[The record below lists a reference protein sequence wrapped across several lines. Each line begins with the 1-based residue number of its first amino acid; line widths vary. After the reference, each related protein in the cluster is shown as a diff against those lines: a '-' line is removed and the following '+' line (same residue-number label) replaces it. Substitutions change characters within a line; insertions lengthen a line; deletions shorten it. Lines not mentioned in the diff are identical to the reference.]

1 MKRRLVRGAHGGQ
14 PQGIT
19 AVTALKGDRK
29 YGQRAL
35 SEKLGSRAPPSA
47 YHFMIF
53 TIILISSL
61 QERTGNLSGIC

>member
-1 MKRRLVRGAHGGQ
+1 MKRRLVRGACGAQ

-19 AVTALKGDRK
+19 AVTALKVNGK

-35 SEKLGSRAPPSA
+35 LEKLGSRAPPGV